1 MLNRFDLYE
10 LAVQSPVTQARFLR
24 ALHRGRPVML
34 REDFCGPASIARAW
48 TALPSSIELRACAVD
63 RDPEPLEHARRR
75 AAESGPPTSDRMTF
89 EQCDVRACRTR
100 ADIIAAFNFAACE
113 LTERALLL
121 EYLRHARTTLNP
133 GGLLACDLYGGANA
147 FAAGSSATTIQTPE
161 GPVRYVWHQR
171 RADPITARVE
181 NAMHFRLPDGTKLR
195 NAFVY
200 HWRLWS
206 VPELRDAMRDAGFA
220 STEVHLTYGQA
231 IDDSGDIIATP
242 HTENDEIE
250 DDFIAYVIGRI
261 D

>member
-24 ALHRGRPVML
+24 ALHRGRPIML

-48 TALPSSIELRACAVD
+48 TALPSKDALRACGVD
-63 RDPEPLEHARRR
+63 FDAEPLDHARRR
-75 AAESGPPTSDRMTF
+75 AAESGPPTSERMSF
-89 EQCDVRACRTR
+89 EQCDVRACTTR

-113 LTERALLL
+113 LTDRATLL
-121 EYLRHARTTLNP
+121 EYLRHARSTLNP
-133 GGLLACDLYGGANA
+133 GGLLACDVYGGANA
-147 FAAGSSATTIQTPE
+147 FSAGSSATTIQTPE

-171 RADPITARVE
+171 KADPITAHVE
-181 NAMHFRLPDGTKLR
+181 NAMHFRLPDGAKMR

-206 VPELRDAMRDAGFA
+206 VAELRDAMIDAGFA
-220 STEVHLTYGQA
+220 TTEAHLTYGEA
-231 IDDSGDIIATP
+231 IDDEGDIMATP
-242 HTENDEIE
+242 HAEGEPVD
-250 DDFIAYVIGRI
+250 DDFIAYVVGRL